1 MTSTEL
7 RQQRAR
13 IIEQMREAA
22 KQAEEARAKGE
33 SATDFDLKFDRAVAD
48 ETVLQRKI
56 EALERIE
63 AEEKRAAANHLEDL
77 DRRGTPAGGGD
88 NGKKHEYRDA
98 FSQFFKYGYNG
109 LDAEQ
114 RSILQT
120 GFKNMSEARAQST
133 ATTAGGYLIAP
144 EYLPELERALKD
156 YSGVMQVA
164 RIVSTSTGAN
174 MPWPTLDGTARKAT
188 IVAENATS
196 TPTDFTFAQKSL
208 DAYMYR
214 DMAAASL
221 ELVQDSAFDIGGFI
235 QESFGE
241 SFGRGLNDHFTVGT
255 GSGQPNGLVTA
266 STAGKT
272 AALSTAFTRSE
283 IVDLVHSVDSGY
295 RRSMKCGF
303 MFHDLVLAAIKKLAI
318 GASDATPLWQVS
330 MREGEP
336 DKLEGFPY
344 WVNNDMSSAFTTGQK
359 LILFGDYNKYIVRQ
373 VLGVTI
379 RRLEERF
386 IDNGQIGY
394 IAFARYDGELS
405 NTSAVKHLKLA

>member
-98 FSQFFKYGYNG
+98 FSQFFKFGYNA
-109 LDAEQ
+109 LDADQ

-120 GFKNMSEARAQST
+120 GFKSMGEARAQST
-133 ATTAGGYLIAP
+133 TNTAGGYLIAP
-144 EYLPELERALKD
+144 EYMPELDRALKD
-156 YSGVMQVA
+156 YSAVLQVA
-164 RIVSTSTGAN
+164 RIVPTSTGAN
-174 MPWPTLDGTARKAT
+174 MPWPTIDATARKAA

-196 TPTDFTFAQKSL
+196 TPTDFTFGQKSL

-221 ELVQDSAFDIGGFI
+221 ELVQDSAFDIGAFI

-241 SFGRGLNDHFTVGT
+241 SFGRGYNYDFTLGT
-255 GSGQPNGLVTA
+255 GSSQPNGLVTA
-266 STAGKT
+266 STLGKT
-272 AALSTAFTRSE
+272 AASATTFTRSE
-283 IVDLVHSVDSGY
+283 IVDLIHSVDPGY

-303 MFHDLVLAAIKKLAI
+303 MFNDAVLAAIKKLAI

-344 WVNNDMSSAFTTGQK
+344 WVNSDMSSAFTTGQK
-359 LILFGDYNKYIVRQ
+359 LILFGDYNKYVVRQ
-373 VLGVTI
+373 VLGMTM

-386 IDNGQIGY
+386 IDSGQIGF
-394 IAFARYDGELS
+394 IAFGRADGELI
-405 NTSAVKHLKLA
+405 NTAAVKHLKLA

>member
-1 MTSTEL
+1 MATSREL
-7 RQQRAR
+7 REKRAR
-13 IIEQMREAA
+13 IIEQMKEAVRLGD
-22 KQAEEARAKGE
+22 EARAKGD
-33 SATDFDLKFDRAVAD
+33 SATDYDKQFDRAAAD
-48 ETVLQRKI
+48 EAVLERQI
-56 EALERIE
+56 AAMERIE
-63 AEEKRAAANHLEDL
+63 ADEKRAAGNHLEDME
-77 DRRGTPAGGGD
+77 RRGEMPND

-98 FSQFFKYGYNG
+98 FAQFFKFGYNG

-114 RSILQT
+114 RSILKT
-120 GFKNMSEARAQST
+120 GFKNMAESRAQST
-133 ATTAGGYLIAP
+133 TAAAGGYLIAP

-164 RIVSTSTGAN
+164 RIVPTSTGAN
-174 MPWPTLDGTARKAT
+174 MPWPTVDGTSRKAT
-188 IVAENATS
+188 IVAENAAS
-196 TPTDFTFAQKSL
+196 TPTDFTFGQKTL
-208 DAYMYR
+208 DAFMYR

-221 ELVQDSAFDIGGFI
+221 ELVQDSAFDIGAFI

-272 AALSTAFTRSE
+272 AALTSAFTRSE

-373 VLGVTI
+373 VLGITI

-405 NTSAVKHLKLA
+405 NTAAVKHLKLA